1 VPGAPVRLERRGAAA
16 FMTVDRPEARNAL
29 SSEMRREM
37 IAMCEALRADRDVR
51 VVVLRGAGGKSFIS
65 GGDIREFSQTDSVEG
80 FLALERVTEQLYQ
93 ALEALPMPT
102 VAVVEGFALGGGL
115 MLAACCDLRL
125 CTSDARLGI
134 PIART
139 IGNCLSPG
147 EYARLT
153 ALIGPARVKELILFA
168 ELMDAAKAA
177 EWGMI
182 TEVVERDGLEAR
194 LDALVE
200 QLGGQA
206 PLTMWAVKEAVLR
219 LRRGPSTDTD
229 IMEKVLASEDFRE
242 GVAAFLEKRPP
253 RWRNA

>member
-1 VPGAPVRLERRGAAA
+1 VRLERRGPAA

-29 SSEMRREM
+29 SSEMRREL
-37 IAMCEALRADRDVR
+37 IAMCDELRADRDVR

-65 GGDIREFSQTDSVEG
+65 GGDIREFSQTESVDA
-80 FLALERVTEQLYQ
+80 FLALERVTEGLYQ
-93 ALEALPMPT
+93 AVEALPMPT
-102 VAVVEGFALGGGL
+102 VAAVEGFALGGGL

-153 ALIGPARVKELILFA
+153 ALIGPARLKELILKA
-168 ELMDAAKAA
+168 ELLDAAKAA
-177 EWGMI
+177 EWGLV

-219 LRRGPSTDTD
+219 LRSGPSTDTD
-229 IMEKVLASEDFRE
+229 IMERVLGSEDFRE
-242 GVAAFLEKRPP
+242 GVDAFLHKRSP